1 MIIHLVEDS
10 NIVDRIINDFE
21 EVLPQKNVYI
31 CFFSGT
37 PKYVK
42 KRACI
47 LFEGKDNSEIARV
60 LKGDIDE
67 VIIHYLSQVKI
78 NFVEKY
84 IDISVP
90 ITWIIWGG
98 DLYNNLLTY
107 HGYNIYYEPYYVGW
121 RYFLFNFATN
131 VFKFRLIENRIGLK
145 TLQFVKSRIRRFVS
159 NVDFNLFAM
168 SFPQYVNGEQVK
180 GFFYYPIDSIV
191 GKDLIKPAI
200 KRNSI
205 LIGNSASFSNNHVYS
220 FKFLKKL
227 EIGNKKVVVPLSYGG
242 SDKYKKHV
250 IQKGRKIWSDHFS
263 PILDFMPLDDYNKLL
278 ADSLICIYGNWRQEA
293 MGNILTVLGF
303 GAKVFLSEKNPLYF
317 WLINMGFVVFS
328 LEKISQEQIDLP
340 LLPNEIKHNQDL
352 ILKTFNKKALNE
364 AIINIWG

>member
-21 EVLPQKNVYI
+21 EVLPQKNVFI

-67 VIIHYLSQVKI
+67 VIIHFLSQVKI

-131 VFKFRLIENRIGLK
+131 VLKIRILRNRIGFR
-145 TLQFVKSRIRRFVS
+145 TLQFVKCRVRYFVS
-159 NVDFNLFAM
+159 DIAFNYFARI
-168 SFPQYVNGEQVK
+168 FPQYVNGEQVK
-180 GFFYYPIDSIV
+180 GFFYYPIDNFI
-191 GKDLIKPAI
+191 GKELIERSI

-220 FKFLKKL
+220 FEFLKRL
-227 EIGNKKVVVPLSYGG
+227 NIGDKQVVVPLSYGG
-242 SDKYKKHV
+242 SDKYKRHV
-250 IQKGRKIWSDHFS
+250 IKKGEEIWTKQFK
-263 PILDFMPLDDYNKLL
+263 PILEFMPLNDYNELL
-278 ADSLICIYGNWRQEA
+278 ADSSICIYGNWRPEA

-303 GAKVFLSEKNPLYF
+303 GAKVFLSEKNPYF
-317 WLINMGFVVFS
+317 SWFNEKGFIVFS
-328 LEKISQEQIDLP
+328 LENITQEQIDSP
-340 LLPNEIKHNQDL
+340 LLPSEIEHNQNL
-352 ILKTFNKKALNE
+352 ILKTFNKKALNK
-364 AIINIWG
+364 AIKDIWG